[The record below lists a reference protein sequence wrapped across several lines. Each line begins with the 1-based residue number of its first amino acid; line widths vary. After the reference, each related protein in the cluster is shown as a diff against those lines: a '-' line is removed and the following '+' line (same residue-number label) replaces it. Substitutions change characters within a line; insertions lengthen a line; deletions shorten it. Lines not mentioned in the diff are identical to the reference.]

1 MNKLKT
7 LLFFALGV
15 VSFQVSAQIKI
26 GIGTG
31 APAVELPA
39 AKAIEVS
46 YASPKEY
53 TLAEIIVTGSKF
65 YDAASL
71 LSVTSLVKGDKVR
84 IPGPSI
90 SEAIKK
96 LMDQGI
102 LEDVQILAQKV
113 EGENIYLEVKVKE
126 RPRLGKI
133 QFTGIGKADQDGL
146 NEKVKLIKGK
156 IITETLIKN
165 AELTIRKYFDEK
177 GFINL
182 KIKTTQLQDTL
193 RRGNQ
198 ATLKFDVNK
207 GSKVKIDSIIFNG
220 RSQIGEGALFSKM
233 KDTKARRSS
242 GLFSSSKFNEK
253 KFEEDKL
260 KIIEYYNKKGFRD
273 ARIIGDR
280 KVVSA
285 DGKTLNLIIDIEEG
299 KKFYFRN
306 ITWSGNYIHPDSLLG
321 DILGLK
327 KGDVFDMED
336 MNKRINGIPANDVSS
351 LYMDDGYLYFNADPQ
366 EISIEGDSI
375 DVQIQINEGKQAT
388 INKVILNGNTKTSD
402 HVVMREIRT
411 IPGQKFSKTNLIR
424 SQREL
429 STLGYFNQEKIGINP
444 VPRPDGTV
452 DIEYT
457 VEEKPSDQIELS
469 GGWGGYIG
477 FIGTLGIVFNN
488 FSAKKMIDVKNWKG
502 IPAGDGQ
509 KVAVRFQATGK
520 QYQNYSLSFSEPWLG
535 GKKPN
540 SFSVALNRSVYRIPG
555 QLSYSSSPYSGA
567 YNPYGFGGYGGNS
580 GFGYGGGGFGGGG
593 FGGSQFGGGYGGPGT
608 GTYDERDSTSQ
619 QFNTLSLN
627 IGLGKRL
634 RFPDDFFTLS
644 TNLAYT
650 IYDTRNFGIYPNGK
664 TNGVT
669 LAASISRN
677 SVSDPT
683 YPRSGSSFTL
693 LGTFTPPY
701 SLLGTK
707 NTVNFLEYH
716 KWMFD
721 ASWYTSIVGK
731 LVLSTRAHFG
741 LVGRYNKQKDFT
753 LFERFDLGG
762 SGMNNQGNFFNAR
775 DIVSLRGYE
784 DRVVGPYSQ
793 GGQSL
798 GGVIYNK
805 YIAELRYPVSLNP
818 SATIFVLAFAE
829 GGNNFGTVKEY
840 SPFNLRKSAGIG
852 ARIFMPAFG
861 MIGIDYG
868 KGFDPIDGV
877 PGVSNRGLKAFTFS
891 IGQQIR

>member
-1 MNKLKT
+1 MKIKKYVYLICLG
-7 LLFFALGV
+7 LLSTQIF
-15 VSFQVSAQIKI
+15 AQIKI
-26 GIGTG
+26 GIGNT
-31 APAVELPA
+31 APAEATPTGSQPIV
-39 AKAIEVS
+39 IN

-53 TLAEIIVTGSKF
+53 TIAEVMVTGSKF
-65 YDAASL
+65 YDSGSL
-71 LSVTSLVKGDKVR
+71 LSVAALQKGDKVR
-84 IPGPSI
+84 IPGPAVSD
-90 SEAIKK
+90 AIKK

-102 LEDVQILAQKV
+102 LDDVQILAKKV
-113 EGENIYLEVKVKE
+113 LADSIWLEIAVKE

-133 QFTGIGKADQDGL
+133 IFTGIGKSDQDGL

-165 AELTIRKYFDEK
+165 AELTIKKYFIEK

-182 KIKTTQLQDTL
+182 AIKTTQLQDSI
-193 RRGNQ
+193 RKGNQ
-198 ATLKFDVNK
+198 ATLRFAVNK
-207 GSKVKIDSIIFNG
+207 GSKVKIDSIIFIG
-220 RSQIGEGALFSKM
+220 RNQLPLSQLLSKM
-233 KDTKARRSS
+233 KGTKARRSS
-242 GLFSSSKFNEK
+242 GLFSSSKFNDK

-260 KIIEYYNKKGFRD
+260 KLIEYYNKKGFRD
-273 ARIIGDR
+273 ARIITD
-280 KVVSA
+280 KIVPA
-285 DGKTLNLIIDIEEG
+285 THGKTVNIVLDIEEG
-299 KKFYFRN
+299 RKFYYRN
-306 ITWSGNYIHPDSLLG
+306 ITWAGNYIHPDSLLR

-327 KGDVFDMED
+327 KGDIFDMEE

-351 LYMDDGYLYFNADPQ
+351 LYMDDGYLYFSADPQ

-411 IPGQKFSKTNLIR
+411 LPGQKFSKTNLIR
-424 SQREL
+424 TQREL
-429 STLGYFNQEKIGINP
+429 ATLGYFNQEKIGINP

-477 FIGTLGIVFNN
+477 FIGTLGVVFNN
-488 FSAKKMIDVKNWKG
+488 FSAKNIMNPKAWK
-502 IPAGDGQ
+502 PLPSGDGQ
-509 KVAVRFQATGK
+509 KMAVRFQATGK
-520 QYQNYSLSFSEPWLG
+520 QYQNYSVSFSEPWLG

-540 SFSVALNRSVYRIPG
+540 SFSIAINRSVYRIPG
-555 QLSYSSSPYSGA
+555 QLSYSSSPYAGA
-567 YNPYGFGGYGGNS
+567 YNPYGYG
-580 GFGYGGGGFGGGG
+580 GYGGGGYG
-593 FGGSQFGGGYGGPGT
+593 GGGYGGYGSGLGGSQYGYGGAGT
-608 GTYDERDSTSQ
+608 GTYDEKDSTSQ
-619 QFNTLSLN
+619 QFNTMSIN

-669 LAASISRN
+669 FAASISRN

-683 YPRSGSSFTL
+683 FPRSGSSFTL
-693 LGTFTPPY
+693 SGTFTPPY

-707 NTVNFLEYH
+707 KTVNFLEYH

-721 ASWYTSIVGK
+721 ATWYTAIVGK

-741 LVGRYNKQKDFT
+741 LVGRYNKNKDYT

-762 SGMNNQGNFFNAR
+762 SGMNTQGNFYNAR
-775 DIVSLRGYE
+775 DIVSLRGYD
-784 DRVVGPYSQ
+784 DRVIGPHSPR
-793 GGQSL
+793 GNSL

-805 YIAELRYPVSLNP
+805 YIAELRYPISLNP

-829 GGNNFGTVKEY
+829 GGNNFGTVKEF
-840 SPFNLRKSAGIG
+840 SPFNLRRSAGLG

-861 MIGIDYG
+861 MIGIDFG
-868 KGFDPIDGV
+868 KGFDPLDGV
-877 PGVSNRGLKAFTFS
+877 PGVQNRGLKSFTFS

>member
-1 MNKLKT
+1 MKKILIFT
-7 LLFFALGV
+7 FCLFGIIV
-15 VSFQVSAQIKI
+15 QGIGQIKI
-26 GIGTG
+26 GIGSET
-31 APAVELPA
+31 PVENGP
-39 AKAIEVS
+39 KPIEVN
-46 YASPKEY
+46 YANPKEY
-53 TLAEIIVTGSKF
+53 IVAEIIVTGSKF
-65 YDAASL
+65 YDGASL
-71 LSVTSLVKGDKVR
+71 LSVTSIQKGDKIR

-102 LEDVQILAQKV
+102 LEDVQILAQKAIADS
-113 EGENIYLEVKVKE
+113 IYLEIRVKE

-133 QFTGIGKADQDGL
+133 QFVGVGKSDQDGL

-165 AELTIRKYFDEK
+165 AELTIRKYYDEK
-177 GFINL
+177 GYINL
-182 KIKTTQLQDTL
+182 KIKTTQLQDSL
-193 RRGNQ
+193 RKGNQ

-220 RSQIGEGALFSKM
+220 RSQLAEGQLISKM
-233 KDTKARRSS
+233 KGTKARRSS

-260 KIIEYYNKKGFRD
+260 KMIEFYNKKGFRD
-273 ARIIGDR
+273 ARIVSEK
-280 KVVSA
+280 KVPSA
-285 DGKTLNLIIDIEEG
+285 DGKTLNIVLDIEEG

-306 ITWSGNYIHPDSLLG
+306 ISWAGNYIHPDSLLTE
-321 DILGLK
+321 ILAMK
-327 KGDVFDMED
+327 KGDIFDMEE

-351 LYMDDGYLYFNADPQ
+351 LYMDDGYLYFSADPQ
-366 EISIEGDSI
+366 EISIDGDSI
-375 DVQIQINEGKQAT
+375 DVQILINEGKQAT

-411 IPGQKFSKTNLIR
+411 LPGQKFSKTNLIR
-424 SQREL
+424 TQREL
-429 STLGYFNQEKIGINP
+429 ATLGYFNQETIGINP

-477 FIGTLGIVFNN
+477 FIGTLGVVFNN
-488 FSAKKMIDVKNWKG
+488 FSAKNITNLKAWKPL
-502 IPAGDGQ
+502 PAGDGQ
-509 KVAVRFQATGK
+509 KMAIRFQATGK
-520 QYQNYSLSFSEPWLG
+520 QYQNYSVSFSEPWLG

-540 SFSVALNRSVYRIPG
+540 SFSIALNRSVYRIPG
-555 QLSYSSSPYSGA
+555 QLSYSSSPYAGA
-567 YNPYGFGGYGGNS
+567 YNPYGYGGYGGGGN
-580 GFGYGGGGFGGGG
+580 GYGYGGYGGGGFGGY
-593 FGGSQFGGGYGGPGT
+593 GSQYGYGGAGT
-608 GTYDERDSTSQ
+608 GTYDESDSTSQ

-664 TNGVT
+664 TNGLT
-669 LAASISRN
+669 FAASLARN

-683 YPRSGSSFTL
+683 FPRSGSSFTL
-693 LGTFTPPY
+693 SGTFTPPY
-701 SLLGTK
+701 SLMGWSKSTS
-707 NTVNFLEYH
+707 FLEYH

-741 LVGRYNKQKDFT
+741 LVGRYNKNKDYT

-762 SGMNNQGNFFNAR
+762 SGMNTQGNFYNAR
-775 DIVSLRGYE
+775 DIVSLRGYD
-784 DRVVGPYSQ
+784 DRVIGPYSS
-793 GGQSL
+793 GGSSL
-798 GGVIYNK
+798 GGVVYNK
-805 YIAELRYPVSLNP
+805 YIAELRYPISLNP

-829 GGNNFGTVKEY
+829 GGNNFGGLKEY
-840 SPFNLRKSAGIG
+840 SPFNLRRSAGLG

-861 MIGIDYG
+861 MIGIDFG

-877 PGVSNRGLKAFTFS
+877 TGVQNRGLKAFTFS

>member
-1 MNKLKT
+1 MNKFKILFLVCNI
-7 LLFFALGV
+7 LLFNNLY
-15 VSFQVSAQIKI
+15 AQIKI
-26 GIGTG
+26 GIGANANVDTPIETG
-31 APAVELPA
+31 P
-39 AKAIEVS
+39 KQIEVN
-46 YASPKEY
+46 YANPKEY
-53 TLAEIIVTGSKF
+53 TIAEINITGSKF
-65 YDAASL
+65 YDASSL
-71 LSVTSLVKGDKVR
+71 ISVTAMQKGDKVR
-84 IPGPSI
+84 IPGPTI

-113 EGENIYLEVKVKE
+113 EGENIFLEIRVKE

-133 QFTGIGKADQDGL
+133 QFSGIGKSDQDGI

-177 GFINL
+177 GYINL

-193 RRGNQ
+193 RKGNQ

-220 RSQIGEGALFSKM
+220 RSQITEGQLMSKM
-233 KDTKARRSS
+233 KGTKARRSS
-242 GLFSSSKFNEK
+242 GLFSSSKYNEK

-260 KIIEYYNKKGFRD
+260 KLIEFYNKKGFRD
-273 ARIIGDR
+273 ARIIADK
-280 KVVSA
+280 KVSSA
-285 DGKTLNLIIDIEEG
+285 DGKTINIILDIEEG
-299 KKFYFRN
+299 RKFYYKN
-306 ITWSGNYIHPDSLLG
+306 ITWSGNYIHPDSLLTE
-321 DILGLK
+321 ILGLK
-327 KGDVFDMED
+327 RGDIFDMEE

-366 EISIEGDSI
+366 EVSIDGDSI

-388 INKVILNGNTKTSD
+388 INKIILTGNTKTSD

-411 IPGQKFSKTNLIR
+411 LPGQKFSKTNLIR
-424 SQREL
+424 TQREL
-429 STLGYFNQEKIGINP
+429 STLGYFNAEKIGINP
-444 VPRPDGTV
+444 IPKNDGTV

-477 FIGTLGIVFNN
+477 FIGTLGVVFNN
-488 FSAKKMIDVKNWKG
+488 FSAKNITNLKAWK
-502 IPAGDGQ
+502 PLPSGDGQ
-509 KVAVRFQATGK
+509 KMAIRFQATGK
-520 QYQNYSLSFSEPWLG
+520 QYQNYSVSFSEPWLG

-540 SFSVALNRSVYRIPG
+540 SFSIAINRSVYRIPG
-555 QLSYSSSPYSGA
+555 QLSNSSFGGN
-567 YNPYGFGGYGGNS
+567 YNPYGYGGL
-580 GFGYGGGGFGGGG
+580 GGGGFGGGG
-593 FGGSQFGGGYGGPGT
+593 FGGGGFGGGGFGGGGFGNQFGGL

-634 RFPDDFFTLS
+634 KFPDDFFTLS
-644 TNLAYT
+644 SNLAYT
-650 IYDTRNFGIYPNGK
+650 IYDTRNFGIYPNGI

-669 LAASISRN
+669 FATSISRN

-683 YPRSGSSFTL
+683 FPRSGSSFSL
-693 LGTFTPPY
+693 SGTFTPPY

-721 ASWYTSIVGK
+721 ASWFTAIVGK

-741 LVGRYNKQKDFT
+741 LVGRYNQKKDYT

-762 SGMNNQGNFFNAR
+762 SGMNTQGNFFNAR

-784 DRVVGPYSQ
+784 DRVIGPYSP
-793 GGQSL
+793 GGSSL

-805 YIAELRYPVSLNP
+805 YIAELRYPISLNP

-829 GGNNFGTVKEY
+829 GGNNFGSVKEY
-840 SPFNLRKSAGIG
+840 SPFNLRRSAGLG

-861 MIGIDYG
+861 MIGIDFG
-868 KGFDPIDGV
+868 KGFDPIDDV
-877 PGVSNRGLKAFTFS
+877 PGIQNRGLKAFTFS

>member
-1 MNKLKT
+1 MKLNKYLY
-7 LLFFALGV
+7 LICLGLM
-15 VSFQVSAQIKI
+15 STQIFSQIKI
-26 GIGTG
+26 GIGSVPG
-31 APAVELPA
+31 APEGP
-39 AKAIEVS
+39 KPIEIN
-46 YASPKEY
+46 YANPKEY
-53 TLAEIIVTGSKF
+53 TVAEVTVTGSKF
-65 YDAASL
+65 YDSGSL
-71 LSVTSLVKGDKVR
+71 LSVTALQKGDKVR
-84 IPGPSI
+84 IPGPAVSD
-90 SEAIKK
+90 AIKK

-102 LEDVQILAQKV
+102 LDDVQVLAKKV
-113 EGENIYLEVKVKE
+113 EGDSIWLEVAVKE

-133 QFTGIGKADQDGL
+133 IFTGIGKSDQDGL
-146 NEKVKLIKGK
+146 NDKVKLIKGK

-165 AELTIRKYFDEK
+165 AELTIKKYFIEK
-177 GFINL
+177 GYINL
-182 KIKTTQLQDTL
+182 SIKTTQLQDSI
-193 RRGNQ
+193 RKGNQ
-198 ATLKFDVNK
+198 ATLRFAVTK

-220 RSQIGEGALFSKM
+220 RSQLPLSQLLSKM
-233 KDTKARRSS
+233 KGTKARRSS
-242 GLFSSSKFNEK
+242 GLFSSSKFNDK

-260 KIIEYYNKKGFRD
+260 KLIEYYNKKGFRD
-273 ARIIGDR
+273 ARIIADK
-280 KVVSA
+280 KVPSA
-285 DGKTLNLIIDIEEG
+285 DGKTVNIVLDIEEG
-299 KKFYFRN
+299 RKFYYRN
-306 ITWSGNYIHPDSLLG
+306 ITWAGNYIHPDSLLR

-327 KGDVFDMED
+327 KGDIFDMEE

-388 INKVILNGNTKTSD
+388 INKVILNGNAKTSD

-411 IPGQKFSKTNLIR
+411 LPGQKFSKTNLIR
-424 SQREL
+424 TQREL
-429 STLGYFNQEKIGINP
+429 ATLGYFNQEKIGINP

-477 FIGTLGIVFNN
+477 FIGTLGVVFNN
-488 FSAKKMIDVKNWKG
+488 FSAKNIMNPKAWK
-502 IPAGDGQ
+502 PLPSGDGQ
-509 KVAVRFQATGK
+509 KMAVRFQATGK
-520 QYQNYSLSFSEPWLG
+520 QYQNYSVSFSEPWLG

-540 SFSVALNRSVYRIPG
+540 SFSIALNRSVYRIPG
-555 QLSYSSSPYSGA
+555 QLSYSSSPYAGA
-567 YNPYGFGGYGGNS
+567 YNPYGYGGYGGS
-580 GFGYGGGGFGGGG
+580 GYGGYGSGL
-593 FGGSQFGGGYGGPGT
+593 GGSQYGYGGQGT
-608 GTYDERDSTSQ
+608 GTYDEKDSTSQ
-619 QFNTLSLN
+619 QFNTMSIN

-683 YPRSGSSFTL
+683 FPRSGSSFTL
-693 LGTFTPPY
+693 SGTFTPPY

-721 ASWYTSIVGK
+721 ATWYTSIVGK

-741 LVGRYNKQKDFT
+741 LVGRYNKNKDYT

-762 SGMNNQGNFFNAR
+762 SGMNTQGNFYNAR
-775 DIVSLRGYE
+775 DIVSLRGYD
-784 DRVVGPYSQ
+784 DRVIGPYSAN
-793 GGQSL
+793 GSSL

-805 YIAELRYPVSLNP
+805 YIAELRYPISLNP

-829 GGNNFGTVKEY
+829 GGNNFGSVKEY
-840 SPFNLRKSAGIG
+840 SPFNLRRSAGLG

-861 MIGIDYG
+861 MIGIDFG
-868 KGFDPIDGV
+868 KGFDPIDNV
-877 PGVSNRGLKAFTFS
+877 PGVQNRGLKSFTFS

>member
-1 MNKLKT
+1 MNNLRILLLVCATFFVDKLY
-7 LLFFALGV
+7 
-15 VSFQVSAQIKI
+15 SQIKI
-26 GIGTG
+26 GIGTET
-31 APAVELPA
+31 PIQTS
-39 AKAIEVS
+39 IETGPKPLEIN
-46 YASPKEY
+46 YANPKEY
-53 TLAEIIVTGSKF
+53 TIAEINITGSKF
-65 YDAASL
+65 YDASSL
-71 LSVTSLVKGDKVR
+71 LSVTAIQKGDKVR
-84 IPGPSI
+84 IPGPTI

-113 EGENIYLEVKVKE
+113 EGDNIFLEIRVKE

-133 QFTGIGKADQDGL
+133 QFTGIGKSDQDGL

-182 KIKTTQLQDTL
+182 KIKTTQLQDSL
-193 RRGNQ
+193 RKGNQ

-220 RSQIGEGALFSKM
+220 RSQIAEGQLISKM
-233 KDTKARRSS
+233 KGTKARRSS
-242 GLFSSSKFNEK
+242 GLFSSSKYNEK

-260 KIIEYYNKKGFRD
+260 KMIEFYNKKGFRD
-273 ARIIGDR
+273 ARIIADR
-280 KVVSA
+280 KVPSA
-285 DGKTLNLIIDIEEG
+285 DGKTINIIFDIEEG
-299 KKFYFRN
+299 RKFYYKN
-306 ITWSGNYIHPDSLLG
+306 ITWSGNYIHPDSLLTE
-321 DILGLK
+321 ILGLK
-327 KGDVFDMED
+327 KGDIFDMEE

-351 LYMDDGYLYFNADPQ
+351 LYMDDGYLYFSADPQ
-366 EISIEGDSI
+366 EVSIDGDSI

-388 INKVILNGNTKTSD
+388 INKIILTGNTKTSD

-411 IPGQKFSKTNLIR
+411 LPGQKFSKTNLIR
-424 SQREL
+424 TQREL
-429 STLGYFNQEKIGINP
+429 ATLGYFNQEKIGINP
-444 VPRPDGTV
+444 IPRNDGTV
-452 DIEYT
+452 DIEYS

-477 FIGTLGIVFNN
+477 FIGTLGVVFNN
-488 FSAKKMIDVKNWKG
+488 FSAKNITNLKAWKPL
-502 IPAGDGQ
+502 PAGDGQ
-509 KVAVRFQATGK
+509 KMAVRFQATGK
-520 QYQNYSLSFSEPWLG
+520 QYQNYSVSFSEPWLG

-540 SFSVALNRSVYRIPG
+540 SFSIALNRSVYRIPG
-555 QLSYSSSPYSGA
+555 QLSYSSSAYAGA
-567 YNPYGFGGYGGNS
+567 YNPYGYGGYGGNS
-580 GFGYGGGGFGGGG
+580 GYGYGGGLGGY
-593 FGGSQFGGGYGGPGT
+593 GSQFGGGYGGVGT

-634 RFPDDFFTLS
+634 KFPDDFFTLS

-669 LAASISRN
+669 LAASLSRN

-683 YPRSGSSFTL
+683 FPRSGSSFTL
-693 LGTFTPPY
+693 SGTFTPPY

-741 LVGRYNKQKDFT
+741 LVGRYNQKKDYT

-762 SGMNNQGNFFNAR
+762 SGMNTQGNFYNAR
-775 DIVSLRGYE
+775 DIVSLRGYD
-784 DRVVGPYSQ
+784 DRVIGPYSP
-793 GGQSL
+793 GGSSL

-805 YIAELRYPVSLNP
+805 YIAELRYPISLNP

-840 SPFNLRKSAGIG
+840 SPFNLRKSAGLG

-861 MIGIDYG
+861 MIGIDFG

-877 PGVSNRGLKAFTFS
+877 PGVQNRGLKAFTFS

>member
-1 MNKLKT
+1 MKKIIIVMFCILGFLSQNK
-7 LLFFALGV
+7 
-15 VSFQVSAQIKI
+15 AQIKI
-26 GIGTG
+26 GIGAG
-31 APAVELPA
+31 DVPIENGPKPVE
-39 AKAIEVS
+39 IS
-46 YASPKEY
+46 YSNPKEY
-53 TLAEIIVTGSKF
+53 IVAEINVTGSKF

-71 LSVTSLVKGDKVR
+71 LSVTAIQKGDKIR

-102 LEDVQILAQKV
+102 LEDVQILAQKAIMDS
-113 EGENIYLEVKVKE
+113 IYLEIRVKE

-133 QFTGIGKADQDGL
+133 QFSGVGKSDQDGL

-177 GFINL
+177 GYINL
-182 KIKTTQLQDTL
+182 KIKTTQLQDSL
-193 RRGNQ
+193 RKGNQ
-198 ATLKFDVNK
+198 ATLKFNINK

-220 RSQIGEGALFSKM
+220 RNQIAEGQLISKM
-233 KDTKARRSS
+233 KGTKARRSS

-260 KIIEYYNKKGFRD
+260 KMIEFYNKKGFRD
-273 ARIIGDR
+273 ARIVSEK
-280 KVVSA
+280 KVPSA
-285 DGKTLNLIIDIEEG
+285 DGKTVNIVIDIEEG

-306 ITWSGNYIHPDSLLG
+306 ITWSGNYIHPDSLLSE
-321 DILGLK
+321 ILAMK
-327 KGDVFDMED
+327 KGDIFDMEE

-366 EISIEGDSI
+366 EISIDGDSI

-411 IPGQKFSKTNLIR
+411 LPGQKFSKTNLIR
-424 SQREL
+424 TQREL
-429 STLGYFNQEKIGINP
+429 ATLGYFNQETIGINP

-477 FIGTLGIVFNN
+477 FIGTLGVVFNN
-488 FSAKKMIDVKNWKG
+488 FSAKNITNLKAWKPL
-502 IPAGDGQ
+502 PAGDGQ
-509 KVAVRFQATGK
+509 KMAIRFQATGK
-520 QYQNYSLSFSEPWLG
+520 QYQNYSVSFSEPWLG

-540 SFSVALNRSVYRIPG
+540 SFSIALNRSVYRIPG
-555 QLSYSSSPYSGA
+555 QLSYNSSPYSGA
-567 YNPYGFGGYGGNS
+567 YNPYGYGGYGG
-580 GFGYGGGGFGGGG
+580 GYGSGYGSQY
-593 FGGSQFGGGYGGPGT
+593 GGSQYGGYGGAGT
-608 GTYDERDSTSQ
+608 GVYDEADSTSQ
-619 QFNTLSLN
+619 QFNTMSIN

-650 IYDTRNFGIYPNGK
+650 VYDTRNFGIYPNGK
-664 TNGVT
+664 TNGLT
-669 LAASISRN
+669 FAASLARN

-683 YPRSGSSFTL
+683 FPRSGSSFTL

-701 SLLGTK
+701 SLMGWSKSTS
-707 NTVNFLEYH
+707 FLEYH

-721 ASWYTSIVGK
+721 ASWYTSVVGK

-741 LVGRYNKQKDFT
+741 LVGRYNKAKDYT

-762 SGMNNQGNFFNAR
+762 SGMNTQGNFYNAR
-775 DIVSLRGYE
+775 DIVSLRGYD
-784 DRVVGPYSQ
+784 DRVIGPYSS
-793 GGQSL
+793 GGSSL
-798 GGVIYNK
+798 GGVVYNK

-829 GGNNFGTVKEY
+829 GGNNFGSLKEY
-840 SPFNLRKSAGIG
+840 SPFNLRRSAGLG

-877 PGVSNRGLKAFTFS
+877 TGVQNRGLKAFTFS

>member
-1 MNKLKT
+1 MKIFKILT
-7 LLFFALGV
+7 IFCFTILAL
-15 VSFQVSAQIKI
+15 SIKAQIKI
-26 GIGTG
+26 GIGG
-31 APAVELPA
+31 AGEVPGQEGP
-39 AKAIEVS
+39 KPIEIS
-46 YASPKEY
+46 YTNPKDY
-53 TLAEIIVTGSKF
+53 ILAEVTITGSKF
-65 YDAASL
+65 YDSGSL
-71 LSVTSLVKGDKVR
+71 LSVTSLQKGDKVR

-102 LEDVQILAQKV
+102 LEDVQVLAKKV
-113 EGENIYLEVKVKE
+113 EADSIWLEIKVKE

-133 QFTGIGKADQDGL
+133 IFSGIGKSDQDGL
-146 NEKVKLIKGK
+146 NDKVKLIKGK

-165 AELTIRKYFDEK
+165 AELTIKKYFIEK

-182 KIKTTQLQDTL
+182 GIKTTQLQDSI
-193 RRGNQ
+193 RKGNQ
-198 ATLKFDVNK
+198 ATLKFVINK
-207 GSKVKIDSIIFNG
+207 GSKVKIDSLIFSG
-220 RSQIGEGALFSKM
+220 RSQLPESQLVSKM
-233 KDTKARRSS
+233 KGTKARRSS
-242 GLFSSSKFNEK
+242 GLFSSSKFNDK

-260 KIIEYYNKKGFRD
+260 KLIEYYNKKGFRD
-273 ARIIGDR
+273 ARIISD
-280 KVVSA
+280 KIVPSA
-285 DGKTLNLIIDIEEG
+285 DGKTVNIVLDIEEG
-299 KKFYFRN
+299 KKFYYRN
-306 ITWSGNYIHPDSLLG
+306 ITWSGNYIHPDSLLR

-327 KGDVFDMED
+327 KGDVFDMEE

-351 LYMDDGYLYFNADPQ
+351 LYMDDGYLYFSADPQ
-366 EISIEGDSI
+366 EISIDGDSI

-388 INKVILNGNTKTSD
+388 INKIILTGNTKTSD

-411 IPGQKFSKTNLIR
+411 LPGQKFSKTNLIR
-424 SQREL
+424 TQREL
-429 STLGYFNQEKIGINP
+429 ATLGYFNQEKIGINP
-444 VPRPDGTV
+444 IPRPDGTV

-477 FIGTLGIVFNN
+477 FIGTLGVVFNN
-488 FSAKKMIDVKNWKG
+488 FSAKNITNLKAWKPL
-502 IPAGDGQ
+502 PAGDGQ
-509 KVAVRFQATGK
+509 KMAVRFQATGK
-520 QYQNYSLSFSEPWLG
+520 QYQNYSVSFSEPWLG

-540 SFSVALNRSVYRIPG
+540 SFSIAINRSVYRIPG
-555 QLSYSSSPYSGA
+555 ILSQSGYSGA
-567 YNPYGFGGYGGNS
+567 YNPYGYGGLGGLGGY
-580 GFGYGGGGFGGGG
+580 
-593 FGGSQFGGGYGGPGT
+593 GGGYGGYGSSYGGYGSGYGT
-608 GTYDERDSTSQ
+608 GTYDEKDSTSQ
-619 QFNTLSLN
+619 QFNTMSIN

-669 LAASISRN
+669 LAAALSRN

-683 YPRSGSSFTL
+683 FPRSGSSFTL
-693 LGTFTPPY
+693 SGTFTPPY
-701 SLLGTK
+701 SLMGTK

-721 ASWYTSIVGK
+721 AAWYTSIVGK
-731 LVLSTRAHFG
+731 LVLATRAHFG
-741 LVGRYNKQKDFT
+741 LVGRYNNKKDYT

-762 SGMNNQGNFFNAR
+762 SGMNMNGNFYNSR
-775 DIVSLRGYE
+775 DIVALRGYD
-784 DRVVGPYSQ
+784 DRVIGPHSAS
-793 GGQSL
+793 GSSL

-805 YIAELRYPVSLNP
+805 YVAELRYPVSLNP

-829 GGNNFGTVKEY
+829 GGNNFGSTKEY
-840 SPFNLRKSAGIG
+840 SPFNLRRSAGLG

-861 MIGIDYG
+861 MIGIDFG
-868 KGFDPIDGV
+868 KGFDPLDGV
-877 PGVSNRGLKAFTFS
+877 PGVQNRGLKSFTFS